1 MREQSIVGIEGRD
14 GKFVGCG
21 FAVTPRHILTCAHVV
36 NAALGRTGDAGK
48 LWPSD
53 DEIAVCFQFLGGPS
67 LRAKVVYWKPPIY
80 ELQTLPDRYLGE
92 EEDIAGLELLGAL
105 PPIEPFKFQPV
116 QPRSAPG
123 QLQVYLVGHAQ
134 LSRGAEAEAEIR
146 SKIPF
151 GWFEL
156 IPTATEVFL
165 VEGGYSGTAVYDR
178 QVDDVCYGMLVAA
191 GKAWKQGDIAY
202 MIPSQELEPAIAAL
216 QLFNALSC
224 AQINP
229 EDLWKI
235 YRATYQ
241 LCYPPDWH
249 LDRPY
254 PQSLSEIVDAFQ
266 EMGISEIKVAG
277 KSVSRIVEFA
287 ARLAIHATIPTAAL
301 QRWGQHQLPE
311 FLELM
316 DQLRTT
322 DLALVPQ
329 RVADPCLIFEVSS
342 EQAPYTT
349 RAFWLT
355 DAQSY
360 DENNKQT
367 YQKVVCWDFENDQ
380 EMIDDLPNC
389 SLEKL
394 PQRLSGYL
402 RTCLERGL
410 LTAHL
415 RLEVLLP
422 LSLMDQPI
430 ERWELRYKPLGATI
444 PGSVFQVV
452 VRCSQRATKDYRKFY
467 KTDWQAYWDNV
478 QAHLDAPA
486 NPHMVEVLPSAKD
499 SQLTAHCQSPLVVG
513 FKVSDVPQ
521 RKFFEALLIAAAPV
535 AIWLRHSPSPSMNE
549 SRLLLQWLEHF
560 LQCEVNQLP
569 EAARTVRFNAIA
581 YSETPDPG
589 NFMIGHH
596 LSLLWENPNLLPPL
610 ATTKTRSESL

>member
-1 MREQSIVGIEGRD
+1 VREHSIVGIEGRD

-36 NAALGRTGDAGK
+36 NAALGRTGEAGK

-202 MIPSQELEPAIAAL
+202 MIPSQELEPAIATL
-216 QLFNALSC
+216 QLLDALSFT
-224 AQINP
+224 QETP
-229 EDLWKI
+229 ENLQEI
-235 YRATYQ
+235 YRAAYHR
-241 LCYPPDWH
+241 CSPPGWH
-249 LDRPY
+249 PQRSF
-254 PQSLSEIVDAFQ
+254 PQSLADIVWELQDMADST
-266 EMGISEIKVAG
+266 IAAT
-277 KSVSRIVEFA
+277 SVSRIVEFA
-287 ARLAIHATIPTAAL
+287 ARLSLHPTLPTAKL
-301 QRWGQHQLPE
+301 RQWGQSQMAE
-311 FLELM
+311 FGEFV
-316 DQLRTT
+316 DQLKRAEV
-322 DLALVPQ
+322 DREQQRAL
-329 RVADPCLIFEVSS
+329 ADPCLIFVVSS
-342 EQAPYTT
+342 WQT
-349 RAFWLT
+349 RYRTEAFFLP
-355 DAQSY
+355 DAQRYNAKDPS
-360 DENNKQT
+360 T
-367 YQKVVCWDFENDQ
+367 YEKLLCWDFENEQ
-380 EMIDDLPNC
+380 EITADLPDC
-389 SLEKL
+389 TLAAL
-394 PQRLSGYL
+394 PDRLSGYFKTSKK
-402 RTCLERGL
+402 RNL
-410 LTAHL
+410 LPACF

-422 LSLMDQPI
+422 LSLMEQPI
-430 ERWELRYKPLGATI
+430 EHWQLTHNAFGATI
-444 PGSVFQVV
+444 PGSEFPVV
-452 VRCSQRATKDYRKFY
+452 VRCAERASRAYDDDCGQLWKTNWARLQQHLGVVSHPHLAAVSPGDQATQLKARYRSQ
-467 KTDWQAYWDNV
+467 
-478 QAHLDAPA
+478 
-486 NPHMVEVLPSAKD
+486 SI
-499 SQLTAHCQSPLVVG
+499 VG
-513 FKVSDVPQ
+513 FQLNDPPQ
-521 RKFFEALLIAAAPV
+521 KQFFIALLGAAAPV
-535 AIWLRHSPSPSMNE
+535 AVWLRRSPPQPTDECRS
-549 SRLLLQWLEHF
+549 LLQCLEDF
-560 LQCEVNQLP
+560 LQCPVGQLP
-569 EAARTVRFNAIA
+569 DAALRVRAAAIA

-589 NFMIGHH
+589 NFMMGHH

-610 ATTKTRSESL
+610 APKTRSESR